1 MKKKMKKNMKKKM
14 KKEDEKYKVFEKI
27 LKVAWDEEEFSDE
40 EKENIYKEYNNLDE
54 HSKQVFEETVASI
67 LKPMEH

>member
-1 MKKKMKKNMKKKM
+1 MLKETNKED

-27 LKVAWDEEEFSDE
+27 LKVVYYEEEFSDE

-54 HSKQVFEETVASI
+54 HSKQVFEETIASI
-67 LKPMEH
+67 LKSMEH